1 MTRYQKDAE
10 AIIAKLHAEAT
21 PEQVAKIASAIE
33 VVLNPADTVPR
44 AKLTRE
50 QVKAIRAEYSEHK
63 GKLTMESLA
72 RKYGVSKA
80 TVSRAVNAL
89 TWR

>member
-1 MTRYQKDAE
+1 MTKYQKDAE
-10 AIIAKLHAEAT
+10 VIVAQLHADAT

-44 AKLTRE
+44 AKLTLTQARI
-50 QVKAIRAEYSEHK
+50 IRTEYIS
-63 GKLTMESLA
+63 GNGSVTMQALA

-80 TVSRAVNAL
+80 TVSRIVNSM